1 MNKFVLLSVLLV
13 IMPVVA
19 AAQEK
24 VDIIDFD
31 YSKPEITVNV
41 GDTIEWANTGTAPH
55 TVTTVDKT
63 LDSGRLGTGQA
74 FSKTFDKPGTHEYF
88 CEFHPRMKAKV
99 IVTGGAP
106 TVAQQNPALTVQDQ
120 SLVNNEIVIE
130 NAFLDKPG
138 FVVIHQDKDGSFGPF
153 LAKSELFSGGR
164 TNLRIEVDPALAGAR
179 VHPMLHYDMNNN
191 GVYEFPGPDVPVTV
205 NNEVV
210 VKAINLQELLPT
222 ETPLPPRPSPVVPSV
237 IPQDVEEVKEDVS
250 ALEAS
255 FQEKLSQLQNQLNA
269 QKEEQKS
276 VAGDVV
282 KVRSSVASLTTQVE
296 QAGQQAEK
304 AAKSP
309 ATIASLVL
317 NIINLALIITIFVLV
332 LRKKPASSQTAEAK
346 PAAGAQLKEYVKRAL
361 EAGKEKDALRSD
373 LLASGWKPEDVDA
386 ALSAA

>member
-1 MNKFVLLSVLLV
+1 MNKFVLLSVLLA
-13 IMPVVA
+13 ILPVVA
-19 AAQEK
+19 AASEK
-24 VDIIDFD
+24 VDILDFD

-41 GDTIEWANTGTAPH
+41 GDTIEWTNTGTAPH
-55 TVTTVDKT
+55 TVTTVDKAM
-63 LDSGRLGTGQA
+63 DSGRLGTGQA

-106 TVAQQNPALTVQDQ
+106 TVAQRNPELTVQDQ
-120 SLVNNEIVIE
+120 SLVNNEVVIE

-153 LAKSELFSGGR
+153 LAKSELFSGQR
-164 TNLRIEVDPALAGAR
+164 TNLRIEVDSAGAGSR
-179 VHPMLHYDMNNN
+179 VHPMLHYDVNNN

-210 VKAINLQELLPT
+210 VRAINLQQALPAS
-222 ETPLPPRPSPVVPSV
+222 TPLPPRLAPAISAVL
-237 IPQDVEEVKEDVS
+237 PQDVEEVKRDVS

-255 FQEKLSQLQNQLNA
+255 FQEKLAQLQTQLNA

-317 NIINLALIITIFVLV
+317 NILNLALIVTIFVLV
-332 LRKKPASSQTAEAK
+332 LRKKPVSSQTTQAK
-346 PAAGAQLKEYVKRAL
+346 PAADAQLKEYVKRAL
-361 EAGKEKDALRSD
+361 EAGKGKEALRSD
-373 LLASGWKPEDVDA
+373 LVASGWKPEDVDA
-386 ALSAA
+386 ALAVA